1 MTNPQ
6 QSYIQNEIE
15 QFNKDINVLQDKL
28 KKKKK
33 KKKKKKQKKKKKKKQ
48 KKKRT
53 KKKKKKKK
61 KIHKEKKQTE
71 GKINLLH
78 GRVDQFKKQ
87 QSLSILII

>member
-28 KKKKK
+28 KKLIKEKMDQRK
-33 KKKKKKQKKKKKKKQ
+33 SQ
-48 KKKRT
+48 
-53 KKKKKKKK
+53 KKKK
-61 KIHKEKKQTE
+61 KIHKEEKQTE

-78 GRVDQFKKQ
+78 GRVEQFKKQ
-87 QSLSILII
+87 QSLSI